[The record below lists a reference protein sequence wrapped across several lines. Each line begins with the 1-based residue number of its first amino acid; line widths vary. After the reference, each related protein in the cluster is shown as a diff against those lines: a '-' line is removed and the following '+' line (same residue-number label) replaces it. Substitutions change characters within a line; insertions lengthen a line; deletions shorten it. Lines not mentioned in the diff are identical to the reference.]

1 MNQLQKSYPD
11 LVELKVAEKEFGL
24 QSKLMCGR
32 ILHIVLITPLVE
44 PCNHH
49 YLRIFNRRLH
59 GSNSTVPQLFLS
71 GELHG
76 DERLGPNAIMELAI
90 FLLQNRAYFDTTYCK
105 NRLISISSRFRC
117 VVTEIAN
124 ISEKPVQLVLCS
136 FA

>member
-1 MNQLQKSYPD
+1 MIQTMNQLQKSYPD
-11 LVELKVAEKEFGL
+11 LVELRIAEEEFGL

-32 ILHIVLITPLVE
+32 IFHRLWIISLVE
-44 PCNHH
+44 PCNHY

-76 DERLGPNAIMELAI
+76 DERLGPNAIMEFAI

-105 NRLISISSRFRC
+105 SKLVSINVRLWCF
-117 VVTEIAN
+117 VT
-124 ISEKPVQLVLCS
+124 
-136 FA
+136 